1 MQAKYCILPD
11 KDKFFAFLS
20 GLSFSPAEL
29 MQLRMLN
36 VKQICIDESACS
48 WEVHYECA
56 AHLTDGLM
64 QAAAEKLAVA
74 FSLQKVVFVSDDG
87 KGAFEAMPPP
97 PVRR

>member
-36 VKQICIDESACS
+36 VKQICIDESA
-48 WEVHYECA
+48 
-56 AHLTDGLM
+56 
-64 QAAAEKLAVA
+64 
-74 FSLQKVVFVSDDG
+74 
-87 KGAFEAMPPP
+87 
-97 PVRR
+97 